1 MATRKDDGQSNPQ
14 DFLGGITL
22 NRSGP
27 LRDQIYLAVRRA
39 IVNGK
44 LLPGAP
50 INEFEIAAALGVSR
64 TPVREAVKKV
74 SDEGLIDV
82 RAQAGTFVGEI
93 ERREVEEAYII
104 RFALESVSVR
114 RAAPLVTP
122 RHIQDLEDI
131 LRAHETALRRERY
144 DEAIARDDDFH
155 RFIAGIADLP
165 MLWKVVDTCKA
176 AMDRC
181 RMLTIPKPG
190 YGQETIRQHKA
201 IVKALSAGDVE
212 ISVSAMTAHLETSL
226 HNSIGFLEGYEAHR
240 ERLHLLD
247 GA

>member
-1 MATRKDDGQSNPQ
+1 MATRKEEAQSNPH
-14 DFLGGITL
+14 DFLGGVTL

-27 LRDQIYLAVRRA
+27 LRDQIYAAVRRA
-39 IVNGK
+39 IVNGR

-50 INEFEIAAALGVSR
+50 VNEIEIAAALGVSR

-104 RFALESVSVR
+104 RFALETESVR
-114 RAAPLVTP
+114 RAVPLVTQ
-122 RHIQDLEDI
+122 RHVQDLEDI
-131 LRAHETALRRERY
+131 LSAHETALRRQRY

-155 RFIAGIADLP
+155 RFVAGIADLP

-176 AMDRC
+176 QMDRC
-181 RMLTIPKPG
+181 RMLTIPKSG

-201 IVKALSAGDVE
+201 ILKALSARDVE
-212 ISVSAMTAHLETSL
+212 LSVDAMKAHLETSL
-226 HNSIGFLEGYEAHR
+226 HNSIGFLESYEARR
-240 ERLHLLD
+240 ERVELLD